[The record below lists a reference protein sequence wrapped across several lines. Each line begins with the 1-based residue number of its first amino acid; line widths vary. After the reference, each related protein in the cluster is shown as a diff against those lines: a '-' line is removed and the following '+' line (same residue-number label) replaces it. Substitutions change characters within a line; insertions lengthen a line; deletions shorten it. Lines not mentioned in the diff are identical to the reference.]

1 MRTDCSAHRCRS
13 RVPKQSIQ
21 ISSDFSNPILVCF
34 WIFCH
39 FQVENFRVGRKNQI
53 MAYPNFKSF
62 YFPTPP
68 SVWSWNKRVGLVKTL
83 TFVEESWF
91 LKIDLIKSRRNENL
105 LSGMNG
111 SRSKAFWER
120 MLKNVIF
127 EKIVIIL
134 GSNLVKWER
143 FLDDIKK
150 AKNSLE

>member
-1 MRTDCSAHRCRS
+1 M
-13 RVPKQSIQ
+13 
-21 ISSDFSNPILVCF
+21 
-34 WIFCH
+34 
-39 FQVENFRVGRKNQI
+39 
-53 MAYPNFKSF
+53 
-62 YFPTPP
+62 
-68 SVWSWNKRVGLVKTL
+68 
-83 TFVEESWF
+83 
-91 LKIDLIKSRRNENL
+91 KIDLIKSRRHENL